1 MAANT
6 PALSK
11 SSHAERPKQ
20 ADLASRAS
28 ARSRPSGAALRG
40 ENGRGSSREDG
51 AKPKA
56 RALSGLAAALIAG
69 SCLVAGIAR
78 AQPPAA
84 PPFSGVDSSVS
95 ASPHTERSP
104 RPWYDHP
111 ALFGLSAGY
120 YEALR
125 SNHRENRAADFRI
138 EYRSG
143 LSLLPLISPRTF
155 SSLDPVFQIRPMA
168 GLEGTSADALYAFG
182 GLMFDLFLGPHLFIS
197 PSEAVG
203 LYGRGNG
210 KELGS
215 VVEFRSTL
223 EVGYRFDN
231 AVRLSVSVGHISNA
245 KISTYNPGTELL
257 SAYVYFPLDWRTTR

>member
-1 MAANT
+1 MAAST
-6 PALSK
+6 PALSRSFK
-11 SSHAERPKQ
+11 AAHPNQ
-20 ADLASRAS
+20 TDPAS
-28 ARSRPSGAALRG
+28 ARSRRSGAALRG
-40 ENGRGSSREDG
+40 KRWSGGSRKDG
-51 AKPKA
+51 AHA
-56 RALSGLAAALIAG
+56 VSGLAAALIAG
-69 SCLVAGIAR
+69 SCLLAGIAR

-84 PPFSGVDSSVS
+84 PPLSDADSSVS
-95 ASPHTERSP
+95 ASTHTERSP

-143 LSLLPLISPRTF
+143 LSLLPLISPRIF
-155 SSLDPVFQIRPMA
+155 SSWEPVFQIRPMA
-168 GLEGTSADALYAFG
+168 GLEGTSADALYVFG

-197 PSEAVG
+197 PNEVVG

-215 VVEFRSTL
+215 AVEFRSTL

-231 AVRLSVSVGHISNA
+231 AARISVSVGHISNA
-245 KISTYNPGTELL
+245 KLSAYNPGTELL
-257 SAYVYFPLDWRTTR
+257 SAHLYVPIDWGSSR

>member
-1 MAANT
+1 MAAANT
-6 PALSK
+6 PALSR
-11 SSHAERPKQ
+11 SSEAARPKQ
-20 ADLASRAS
+20 ADRASPDS
-28 ARSRPSGAALRG
+28 ARSRRSGAALRG
-40 ENGRGSSREDG
+40 RRWTG
-51 AKPKA
+51 
-56 RALSGLAAALIAG
+56 RALIVG
-69 SCLVAGIAR
+69 SCLVAGVAR
-78 AQPPAA
+78 AQSLAA
-84 PPFSGVDSSVS
+84 PPLSDADSSVS
-95 ASPHTERSP
+95 ASTQTERSP

-143 LSLLPLISPRTF
+143 LSLLPLISPRIL

-197 PSEAVG
+197 PNEVVG

-215 VVEFRSTL
+215 AVEFRSTL

-231 AVRLSVSVGHISNA
+231 AARISVSVGHISNA
-245 KISTYNPGTELL
+245 KLSAYNPGTELL
-257 SAYVYFPLDWRTTR
+257 SAHIYVPIDWGTHR